1 MKHDR
6 LALST
11 SIQLTTPALHLC
23 LEHVA
28 QLCASLPVAFQS
40 VSSNKVTSSPKT
52 IVSVKKGDIYFCH
65 LDQ

>member
-6 LALST
+6 LTLNT
-11 SIQLTTPALHLC
+11 SVQLTAPALYLC

-28 QLCASLPVAFQS
+28 LLYASLPIAFQS
-40 VSSNKVTSSPKT
+40 VSSNKVMSSPKT
-52 IVSVKKGDIYFCH
+52 IVSVKKGGICFGL